1 MKKLLILLCLLG
13 TMSCHSKKVIVDTEV
28 KTKTEES
35 IKQAET
41 KDSVATN
48 MTNEKSRTSTEN
60 NSVILEGVKFDS
72 MGLIR
77 YADKVTYNRL
87 KVQED
92 KEKQSITDMKVTTKD
107 TLSIQRKELKKEE
120 KETVDKS
127 EPKLLLWK
135 VWVCIAGLLNII
147 VLLFYMKKKF

>member
-72 MGLIR
+72 MGL
-77 YADKVTYNRL
+77 
-87 KVQED
+87 
-92 KEKQSITDMKVTTKD
+92 TTS
-107 TLSIQRKELKKEE
+107 LI
-120 KETVDKS
+120 KS
-127 EPKLLLWK
+127 S
-135 VWVCIAGLLNII
+135 
-147 VLLFYMKKKF
+147 

>member
-1 MKKLLILLCLLG
+1 MKKVIIFLCLLSVFAC
-13 TMSCHSKKVIVDTEV
+13 TSKKTLVNTNI
-28 KTKTEES
+28 KTKTEE
-35 IKQAET
+35 ET
-41 KDSVATN
+41 KKSEYKDSITINA
-48 MTNEKSRTSTEN
+48 TNEKSKTSTEN
-60 NSVILEGVKFDS
+60 NTVIFEGVKFDS

-120 KETVDKS
+120 KETVEKEKPGS
-127 EPKLLLWK
+127 QYWKL
-135 VWVCIAGLLNII
+135 WVLVAGLLALTTLI
-147 VLLFYMKKKF
+147 FYIKSKL